1 MTSSNPP
8 KRIAVV
14 GSGIGGTSAAW
25 HLCRLSQS
33 ASAAA
38 AAGPDAP
45 GTAGVAVDIFE
56 AEPQLGGHAYN
67 VELDGETVDLGF
79 MMYGDSNPNIKAWF
93 NDELR
98 LTRPDGTTPR
108 RVPMSMA
115 VSSEIEGDVK
125 EFSSRKP
132 FAEKGSLRDAR
143 LWRILR
149 DIFLFTKRLVQRPP
163 VNDALSTAEWVALGE
178 YSPDFYRNYFLPFV
192 AILWTVPLDAVMALP
207 ASQFLRCLATHAHS
221 LYVPPS
227 EVLLGLLGKRAG
239 GPSHKWW
246 VMGSAYVPA
255 VQAQVAAMQKGVGV
269 GGGGGKA
276 AAGQGEGAGGGAG
289 QLFLGH
295 KVTGVTRED
304 SDGAT
309 GGRFFVHTDSA
320 DPAAAKAGPY
330 DHVVMATHADT
341 TADILGAPASTPG
354 LMTGGKGEPVAKAGS
369 SGTGGAVEAALRKH
383 AYHASEMY
391 LHRDASFMPAKK
403 SQWASWNVRI
413 MRDCCDHLADDASAA
428 DAAAAAAAPE
438 AYVLT
443 YFLNRIQRLKTKKD
457 VFVTIVLKEW
467 RGRRPR
473 PEHVLKHFGWCHPKR
488 LLDCKPLAAVLGGGG
503 GGGGGMVAGIS
514 LSGAWLGR
522 GFHEDGFVAGRRAA
536 IVALKAAGAPCSAP
550 SPPSSGLDG
559 DYALYEGALDLEVPE
574 PTGGAHGSAVAG
586 QIGMAVTAV
595 LVVALAAV
603 VYRQFGLL
611 R

>member
-1 MTSSNPP
+1 MTSKP

-67 VELDGETVDLGF
+67 VELEGETVDLGF

-149 DIFLFTKRLVQRPP
+149 DIFLFTKALVQRPP
-163 VNDALSTAEWVALGE
+163 RDDTLSTAEWVALGE

-227 EVLLGLLGKRAG
+227 EVVLGLLGKRAG
-239 GPSHKWW
+239 GPCHKWW

-255 VQAQVAAMQKGVGV
+255 VQAQVAAMQEGV
-269 GGGGGKA
+269 GGGK
-276 AAGQGEGAGGGAG
+276 GAG

-295 KVTGVTRED
+295 KVTGVTREEG
-304 SDGAT
+304 GAT
-309 GGRFFVHTDSA
+309 GGLFFVHTDSA

-354 LMTGGKGEPVAKAGS
+354 LMTGGKKAAAGS
-369 SGTGGAVEAALRKH
+369 GGAVEAALRKH

-413 MRDCCDHLADDASAA
+413 MRDCDADASAA
-428 DAAAAAAAPE
+428 DAAAAPE

-503 GGGGGMVAGIS
+503 GGSGGMVGGIS

-550 SPPSSGLDG
+550 SPPSSDDG

-574 PTGGAHGSAVAG
+574 PTGGAHGAAAG
-586 QIGMAVTAV
+586 IGMAVTAV

>member
-255 VQAQVAAMQKGVGV
+255 VQAQVAAMQKGVDGGS
-269 GGGGGKA
+269 GGGS
-276 AAGQGEGAGGGAG
+276 
-289 QLFLGH
+289 LHLGH
-295 KVTGVTRED
+295 KVTGLTRD
-304 SDGAT
+304 AS
-309 GGRFFVHTDSA
+309 GGQYWVHTAHPD
-320 DPAAAKAGPY
+320 AAKAKVGPY

-341 TADILGAPASTPG
+341 TADVLASPLSSPG
-354 LMTGGKGEPVAKAGS
+354 LMPPP
-369 SGTGGAVEAALRKH
+369 VEAALRAH
-383 AYHASEMY
+383 AY
-391 LHRDASFMPAKK
+391 
-403 SQWASWNVRI
+403 V
-413 MRDCCDHLADDASAA
+413 
-428 DAAAAAAAPE
+428 
-438 AYVLT
+438 
-443 YFLNRIQRLKTKKD
+443 
-457 VFVTIVLKEW
+457 
-467 RGRRPR
+467 
-473 PEHVLKHFGWCHPKR
+473 
-488 LLDCKPLAAVLGGGG
+488 
-503 GGGGGMVAGIS
+503 
-514 LSGAWLGR
+514 
-522 GFHEDGFVAGRRAA
+522 RRALPR
-536 IVALKAAGAPCSAP
+536 VCFL
-550 SPPSSGLDG
+550 
-559 DYALYEGALDLEVPE
+559 
-574 PTGGAHGSAVAG
+574 H
-586 QIGMAVTAV
+586 Q
-595 LVVALAAV
+595 
-603 VYRQFGLL
+603 
-611 R
+611 